1 MKKIILFTD
10 LDGTLLD
17 EQTYSADLSLPA
29 LRDLQANGVSIVFCS
44 SKTRAEQEVIRQEL
58 GVTDPF
64 IVENGSA
71 VIVPPDTVKIEGG
84 NAASDGNK
92 VLMLGKPL
100 AELRTI
106 LKQVVAITGVA
117 YQSFYDLSPEQIA
130 QITGLDLESA
140 QRAKVREF
148 SETIVTKFNP
158 SDLEIFIRECELRD
172 LQCTFGGRFLSVT
185 GKGADKGRAVQA
197 LAQHYRS
204 QFGDVITIGVGDSPN
219 DAPML
224 QEVDFPYLVQ
234 RPDGQWRKGA
244 DVTNLT
250 KVPAI
255 GPLGFA
261 KMVKGVKQRWFADV

>member
-1 MKKIILFTD
+1 MKKTILFTD

-29 LRDLQANGVSIVFCS
+29 LRDLQASGVSIIFCS
-44 SKTRAEQEVIRQEL
+44 SKTRAEQEVIRQAL

-84 NAASDGNK
+84 YEELDGTK
-92 VLMLGKPL
+92 FLILGKHIT
-100 AELRTI
+100 ELRAT
-106 LKQVVAITGVA
+106 LKQVISVTGIA
-117 YQSFYDLSPEQIA
+117 YQSFYDLSDEQVV
-130 QITGLDLESA
+130 QITGLDLDSA
-140 QRAKVREF
+140 QRAKAREF
-148 SETIVTKFNP
+148 SETVVTKFD
-158 SDLEIFIRECELRD
+158 SSELEVFMRECELRD

-185 GKGADKGRAVQA
+185 GKGADKGRAVQTI
-197 LAQHYRS
+197 AQHYKA

-234 RPDGQWRKGA
+234 RPDGQWRRGIE
-244 DVTNLT
+244 VNNLT

-255 GPLGFA
+255 GPLGFTE
-261 KMVKGVKQRWFADV
+261 MVKDIKRHWVAQN